1 MATRSIIGKLNPDN
15 TVTYIYCQ
23 YDGYYKGGVGQ
34 KLDEHYQDENKIN
47 QLLELGDL
55 STLGEEIGYQQKFDD
70 RKTHVKEFCLAYGRD
85 RGEFNF
91 VTVYFHFVHNLGFLF
106 NWIYKLNFAYY
117 MCDIALNIN
126 PINNIII
133 MLVLDH
139 NVRK

>member
-85 RGEFNF
+85 RGEDD
-91 VTVYFHFVHNLGFLF
+91 VDAQSISLDEYLKEDVHGED
-106 NWIYKLNFAYY
+106 YKYLYRDGKWECHPY
-117 MCDIALNIN
+117 
-126 PINNIII
+126 
-133 MLVLDH
+133 V
-139 NVRK
+139 VQ

>member
-85 RGEFNF
+85 RGEDD
-91 VTVYFHFVHNLGFLF
+91 VDAQSISLDEYLKEDVHGKY
-106 NWIYKLNFAYY
+106 YKYLYRDGKWECHPY
-117 MCDIALNIN
+117 
-126 PINNIII
+126 
-133 MLVLDH
+133 V
-139 NVRK
+139 VQ

>member
-1 MATRSIIGKLNPDN
+1 MATHSIIGKLNPDN
-15 TVTYIYCQ
+15 TVTFIYCH

-85 RGEFNF
+85 RGEDD
-91 VTVYFHFVHNLGFLF
+91 VDAQSISLDEYLKEDVRGED
-106 NWIYKLNFAYY
+106 YKYLYRDGKWECHPYVVQQF
-117 MCDIALNIN
+117 
-126 PINNIII
+126 
-133 MLVLDH
+133 
-139 NVRK
+139 K